1 LIALEELIELHIA
14 ANHPMDKAC
23 QAKLD
28 AFNFQLKMSDYTGWV
43 LMMIAEDCFQTTW
56 ENMAGLLLQER
67 RRNRVPWSNTDISVL
82 SKNLQ
87 KLTLHGKMFSSASKL
102 GISIEEIILMI
113 KFHQTRYS
121 IAHRRDIENV
131 PVDELSR
138 LVQDDLHNLEN
149 AKLTRFLDI
158 SDTCKEALKKSIKIC
173 YDDLVS

>member
-1 LIALEELIELHIA
+1 
-14 ANHPMDKAC
+14 MDKAC